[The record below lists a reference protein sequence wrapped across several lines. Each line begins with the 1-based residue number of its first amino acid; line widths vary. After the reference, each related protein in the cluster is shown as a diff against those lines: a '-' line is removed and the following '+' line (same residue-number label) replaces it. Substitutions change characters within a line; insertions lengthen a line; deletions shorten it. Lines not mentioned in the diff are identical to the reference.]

1 MISTLDAE
9 TETSSSNA
17 HVVPASAGQTALA
30 TLPDPQSASLA
41 RRYNI
46 PGDVVNKAT
55 AELPDH
61 QRAAVRWLHW
71 YCAEKN
77 IAYKDIAQK
86 LRRPNG
92 DQYDGNTIYRI
103 LTGRYEG
110 EYDRVV
116 KSILDFKR
124 LADERATVKRLPFIA
139 TNLSRRIFKICEAAL
154 IYQKIAFVSSDGQV
168 GKTTAAM
175 EYQRTHNHGQ
185 TIYVRM
191 PAGGSLCLFKK
202 ELARQL
208 RISPQ
213 LKSDELTERVLGA
226 FDENILLIVDEVHQA
241 FGRYFR
247 LDTIEFIRE
256 IHDRKRCGIVLIDTN
271 ILPREIREGAHREML
286 AQLDRRSLL
295 KLALPTRPTA
305 ADLEAIAGGYNLA
318 RATGEALTLQ
328 TEIIRDHGLGVWC
341 TYLQAASRFAEKE
354 KKTLAWPHVIKAR
367 DILKKLE
374 SPNLD

>member
-1 MISTLDAE
+1 MISTLDAATE
-9 TETSSSNA
+9 TETTN
-17 HVVPASAGQTALA
+17 TLA
-30 TLPDPQSASLA
+30 TLPSRSDDPQSASLA

-55 AELPDH
+55 ADLPDH

-124 LADERATVKRLPFIA
+124 LADERATVKRLPFIP

-241 FGRYFR
+241 FGRVFR

-305 ADLEAIAGGYNLA
+305 ADLESIAGGYNLP
-318 RATGEALTLQ
+318 RATGEALALQ

-354 KKTLAWPHVIKAR
+354 KKTLAWSHVIKAR

-374 SPNLD
+374 SSNLD